1 MGQDDQTGVAWKK
14 SSVAWDG
21 DRDNIKN
28 KRKVLK
34 KAERGRRDSPGVPQ
48 ARGRLAQA
56 APGDPRGKE
65 RG

>member
-1 MGQDDQTGVAWKK
+1 MKNKVGYLERWKGGRFLSQVGQDDQTGVPWKK

-34 KAERGRRDSPGVPQ
+34 KAEN
-48 ARGRLAQA
+48 
-56 APGDPRGKE
+56 
-65 RG
+65 